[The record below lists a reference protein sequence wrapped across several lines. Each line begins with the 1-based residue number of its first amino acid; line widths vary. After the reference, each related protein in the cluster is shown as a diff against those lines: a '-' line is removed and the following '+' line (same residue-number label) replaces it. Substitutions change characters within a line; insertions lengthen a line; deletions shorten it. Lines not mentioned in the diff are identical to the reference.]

1 MENNKASGFF
11 FETILIKFA
20 VHHLNMFFSKISLGT
35 KHAGV
40 FLGRLLEMWTSNGK
54 TGARWWHEWSIVSGI
69 ASRITMILGDR
80 EMSTAQ
86 VETTEIHN
94 IYTTHYIY
102 YPF

>member
-1 MENNKASGFF
+1 ME
-11 FETILIKFA
+11 
-20 VHHLNMFFSKISLGT
+20 
-35 KHAGV
+35 
-40 FLGRLLEMWTSNGK
+40 K
-54 TGARWWHEWSIVSGI
+54 TGARWWHEWSIASRV

-94 IYTTHYIY
+94 IYTTHYTY